1 METSFSKKS
10 KVNSEL
16 LQIMKDIDKTKF
28 ALETAYSNFDN
39 VTEPDL
45 IDCYIYEVNSSL
57 KRYKYLLEQAAKLSS
72 PPEETQDKNLLH
84 VIAMPK
90 IRDLNLDLPC
100 SLLTGLFRK

>member
-1 METSFSKKS
+1 METKN
-10 KVNSEL
+10 KVSSEM

-57 KRYKYLLEQAAKLSS
+57 KRYKYLLEQAAKLNL
-72 PPEETQDKNLLH
+72 PPEETNETKMVNT
-84 VIAMPK
+84 VTMPK
-90 IRDLNLDLPC
+90 IPGWSIDLPY

>member
-1 METSFSKKS
+1 MLFNVPNRPKPTQEHLK
-10 KVNSEL
+10 L
-16 LQIMKDIDKTKF
+16 LEDIDKTKF

-72 PPEETQDKNLLH
+72 PPKELTVDPLL
-84 VIAMPK
+84 IQG
-90 IRDLNLDLPC
+90 NLDLSFEMPC
-100 SLLTGLFRK
+100 SLATGPSHK

>member
-1 METSFSKKS
+1 METSFSKK
-10 KVNSEL
+10 KNVNSEL

-57 KRYKYLLEQAAKLSS
+57 KRYKYLL
-72 PPEETQDKNLLH
+72 
-84 VIAMPK
+84 
-90 IRDLNLDLPC
+90 
-100 SLLTGLFRK
+100 

>member
-1 METSFSKKS
+1 MGTVFFKK
-10 KVNSEL
+10 KKENSEL

-57 KRYKYLLEQAAKLSS
+57 KRYKYLLEQAAKLNL
-72 PPEETQDKNLLH
+72 PPEETKETKTVKILS
-84 VIAMPK
+84 MPK
-90 IRDLNLDLPC
+90 IHGLGIDPPY

>member
-1 METSFSKKS
+1 
-10 KVNSEL
+10 
-16 LQIMKDIDKTKF
+16 MKDIDKTKF

-72 PPEETQDKNLLH
+72 PPEKTQDKKLLN

-90 IRDLNLDLPC
+90 IHDLNLDLPC

>member
-1 METSFSKKS
+1 METSFSKK
-10 KVNSEL
+10 KNVNSEL

-72 PPEETQDKNLLH
+72 PPEKTQDKKLLN

-90 IRDLNLDLPC
+90 IHDLNLDLPC

>member
-1 METSFSKKS
+1 METSLSKK
-10 KVNSEL
+10 KKLNSEL
-16 LQIMKDIDKTKF
+16 IQIMKDIDKTKF

-57 KRYKYLLEQAAKLSS
+57 KRYKYLLEQAAKLSL
-72 PPEETQDKNLLH
+72 PPEETQKTKMIN
-84 VIAMPK
+84 VIPMPK
-90 IRDLNLDLPC
+90 IHGLRVDPPY